1 MKTRKNRWLSV
12 LAAVLSL
19 MILSACTPS
28 GNGNGNGQGE
38 QDVHTYTD
46 YNPETQSPY
55 IVADQAKPDLMW
67 DTQTLFATVPQIRDK
82 NVVSLGENITSFMF
96 AAVPYSAKD
105 ITREKTWVFAA
116 MGKPDAEKYP
126 MPTQG
131 YPAVVLVHGGA
142 GQVFPEWIKYW
153 TDKGYVALALDMFGN
168 QIDVN
173 GNKAVNAYG
182 GPDESKAG
190 SLFDNPSDTAN
201 SWVYHSVYNV
211 IMCHNILRNH
221 STVDERQIGITGI
234 SWGGVVTNIVS
245 GVDKRFAAFAP
256 VYGAGYL
263 YDDSKWDNG
272 SFGGENKDAWI
283 ATYDPSS
290 YLAYSV
296 KPTLFVSGVDD
307 NCFSVVNRMQSAS
320 LPQGKVFYSQR
331 SGLEH
336 GYTWAKLYE
345 IYAFFE
351 HTLKGKDTLS
361 MIGDTY
367 VENGRIYVETSSD
380 KYNGVQLVYTTDTDE
395 DSHKWTFQTQTVTLE
410 NGSCALPDGT
420 TAYCLEF
427 LHTNIDEN
435 YRLSTLI
442 VQVNA

>member
-12 LAAVLSL
+12 LAAALSL

-96 AAVPYSAKD
+96 AAAPYSAKD

-245 GVDKRFAAFAP
+245 GVDNVLRHLRPCTAQAIF
-256 VYGAGYL
+256 
-263 YDDSKWDNG
+263 
-272 SFGGENKDAWI
+272 
-283 ATYDPSS
+283 T
-290 YLAYSV
+290 
-296 KPTLFVSGVDD
+296 
-307 NCFSVVNRMQSAS
+307 
-320 LPQGKVFYSQR
+320 
-331 SGLEH
+331 
-336 GYTWAKLYE
+336 
-345 IYAFFE
+345 
-351 HTLKGKDTLS
+351 
-361 MIGDTY
+361 
-367 VENGRIYVETSSD
+367 
-380 KYNGVQLVYTTDTDE
+380 
-395 DSHKWTFQTQTVTLE
+395 
-410 NGSCALPDGT
+410 T
-420 TAYCLEF
+420 TASG
-427 LHTNIDEN
+427 IMA
-435 YRLSTLI
+435 RSAAKIRTLGLRRTTRRPI
-442 VQVNA
+442 LRTA